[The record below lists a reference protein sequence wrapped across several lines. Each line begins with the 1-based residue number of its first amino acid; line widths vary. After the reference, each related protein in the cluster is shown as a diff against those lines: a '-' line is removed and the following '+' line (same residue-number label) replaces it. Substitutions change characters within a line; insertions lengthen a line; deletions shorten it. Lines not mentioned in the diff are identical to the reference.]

1 MDKVTQTADIIDYAR
16 PMMMAQR
23 HIRLAH
29 DALLT
34 GNNGAAL
41 EEMLQV
47 VVEARMAIN
56 AIKLMEENK
65 R

>member
-16 PMMMAQR
+16 PMMMAQK

-29 DALLT
+29 DALLS
-34 GNNGAAL
+34 GDNDVAMGEL
-41 EEMLQV
+41 LQV
-47 VVEARMAIN
+47 IVEARMAIN

>member
-16 PMMMAQR
+16 PMMMAQK

-29 DALLT
+29 DALLSG
-34 GNNGAAL
+34 GNDVAMGEL
-41 EEMLQV
+41 LQV
-47 VVEARMAIN
+47 IVEARMAIN

>member
-16 PMMMAQR
+16 PMMMAQK

-29 DALLT
+29 DALLS
-34 GNNGAAL
+34 GDNDVAMGEL
-41 EEMLQV
+41 LQV

>member
-16 PMMMAQR
+16 PMMMAQK
-23 HIRLAH
+23 HMRLAH
-29 DALLT
+29 DALLSNDNDVAM
-34 GNNGAAL
+34 GEL
-41 EEMLQV
+41 LQV